1 MIPHPAVEDVCRR
14 AQASIQRVVDVQNFS
29 CSVEDGKTII
39 RGQVRSR
46 DEALMCSVIA
56 RLVPGVESVVSEVKV
71 VA

>member
-1 MIPHPAVEDVCRR
+1 M
-14 AQASIQRVVDVQNFS
+14 QNFS